1 MKHLRKDLCE
11 LGVSVIDQGEDQYDL
26 SIKH

>member
-1 MKHLRKDLCE
+1 MCK
-11 LGVSVIDQGEDQYDL
+11 LGVFVIDQGEDQYDL